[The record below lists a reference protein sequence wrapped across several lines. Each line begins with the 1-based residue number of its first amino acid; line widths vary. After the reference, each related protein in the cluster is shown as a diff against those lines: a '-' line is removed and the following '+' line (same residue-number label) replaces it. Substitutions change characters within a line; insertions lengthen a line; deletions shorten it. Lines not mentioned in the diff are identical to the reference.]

1 MEYITVRGGRKW
13 ISSRQWIA
21 RKIPGRI
28 AREEKEDSSKET
40 AMKLPLL
47 QLATSILLT
56 VPANSWPYHG
66 TVGGGESTVL
76 VGPVYGLSPVSLL
89 PPKPDEV
96 LGTVIRGPVTGT
108 TFVEGSSSG
117 PVTIVSPG
125 TPTHAPQ
132 TTPSPT
138 QTVVSGV
145 PEDTV
150 LIKGAS
156 AGAVTL
162 VAPSDNSIA
171 NNAASAVAEAK
182 KGGGAAASAAVAIEN
197 AEESSANAAPIKETI
212 GVASANA
219 VIGPSTGP
227 IIIAGPT
234 APPLPIPVSTS
245 EQPVAATVVETN
257 SDFVSVAS
265 TAAANLS
272 ISDSVTS
279 VERAEDEPSLATDR
293 IESRKIEGS
302 ASSSSTVTTAS
313 GSSTA
318 SATAR
323 VNLISPASTIA
334 VGPLSNV
341 VVSPTKASS
350 SAIVVSGPLGT
361 VSTASVSPLDRIK
374 TPLHPL

>member
-1 MEYITVRGGRKW
+1 M
-13 ISSRQWIA
+13 
-21 RKIPGRI
+21 P
-28 AREEKEDSSKET
+28 
-40 AMKLPLL
+40 
-47 QLATSILLT
+47 TSL
-56 VPANSWPYHG
+56 VPFFPA
-66 TVGGGESTVL
+66 
-76 VGPVYGLSPVSLL
+76 
-89 PPKPDEV
+89 
-96 LGTVIRGPVTGT
+96 
-108 TFVEGSSSG
+108 
-117 PVTIVSPG
+117 
-125 TPTHAPQ
+125 
-132 TTPSPT
+132 
-138 QTVVSGV
+138 VVSGV

-279 VERAEDEPSLATDR
+279 VERAEDEPSLATGEQFLRTIEDR
-293 IESRKIEGS
+293 DESQNSLLIEKY
-302 ASSSSTVTTAS
+302 SSSSDK
-313 GSSTA
+313 
-318 SATAR
+318 R
-323 VNLISPASTIA
+323 VKESNLYPCS
-334 VGPLSNV
+334 
-341 VVSPTKASS
+341 K
-350 SAIVVSGPLGT
+350 
-361 VSTASVSPLDRIK
+361 
-374 TPLHPL
+374 